1 MNSMDNIKELADAI
15 YRDKVRVARS
25 IDPAER
31 IKTGLDLYEYARS
44 ICMAGIQHQFPDYT
58 EEQRRQEFTRRIEL
72 RRYFDES
79 DLKKIVEARR

>member
-1 MNSMDNIKELADAI
+1 MDNIKELADAI
-15 YRDKVRVARS
+15 YRDKVRVART

-58 EEQRRQEFTRRIEL
+58 EEQRRHEFTRRIEL
-72 RRYFDES
+72 RRRFDES
-79 DLKKIVEARR
+79 DLKKIVEARK